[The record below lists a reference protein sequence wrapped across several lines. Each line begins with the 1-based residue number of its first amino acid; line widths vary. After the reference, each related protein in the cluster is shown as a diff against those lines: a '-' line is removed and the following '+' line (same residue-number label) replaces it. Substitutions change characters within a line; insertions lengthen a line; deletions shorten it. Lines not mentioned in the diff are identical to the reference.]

1 MRSVH
6 NFSSFILAILFLYCV
21 FNYRSGKVSQ
31 NPREKSKRICVENG
45 TEMKCLRRRQ
55 EPEDNMRNETDS
67 IG

>member
-6 NFSSFILAILFLYCV
+6 NFSSFIPAILFLYCV

-31 NPREKSKRICVENG
+31 KPREKSKRICVENG
-45 TEMKCLRRRQ
+45 AEMKSLWRRQ
-55 EPEDNMRNETDS
+55 EPEDNMSNESDS